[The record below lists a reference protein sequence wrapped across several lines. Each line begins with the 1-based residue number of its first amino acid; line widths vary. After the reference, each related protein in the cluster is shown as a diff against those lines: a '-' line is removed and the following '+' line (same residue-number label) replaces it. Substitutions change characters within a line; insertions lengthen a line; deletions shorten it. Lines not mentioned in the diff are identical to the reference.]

1 MSGKVKSWHYLLPWR
16 QQKIHIH
23 IVDLHAM
30 LALWLVTSGDLV
42 EIWHPSSH
50 VATVW
55 KAELYFHRYFSKQLK
70 KKKVKVTLKQPWPS
84 QIIHCTTCNS
94 PWDLGQKAGL
104 SQIFCLCSGSLATTP
119 LMDTAHTFQG
129 IPHFS
134 VQHEKETTLF
144 FCSFKFC
151 SSPKW
156 LNQHKLNMMFCIE
169 HNFVPRDFSFWAF
182 T

>member
-30 LALWLVTSGDLV
+30 LALCLVTSGDLV

-70 KKKVKVTLKQPWPS
+70 NKKVKVTLKQPWPS

-94 PWDLGQKAGL
+94 PWDLGQKQGFLKSSVCILVAWQQHPWWTLHTL
-104 SQIFCLCSGSLATTP
+104 SRGF
-119 LMDTAHTFQG
+119 HTFLYNMK
-129 IPHFS
+129 
-134 VQHEKETTLF
+134 KETTLF
-144 FCSFKFC
+144 FFIVSSFVA
-151 SSPKW
+151 
-156 LNQHKLNMMFCIE
+156 
-169 HNFVPRDFSFWAF
+169 VPND
-182 T
+182 

>member
-42 EIWHPSSH
+42 EIASQFPRRYCVKGWALFPSLLFQ
-50 VATVW
+50 TV
-55 KAELYFHRYFSKQLK
+55 K
-70 KKKVKVTLKQPWPS
+70 KKKVKVILKQPWPS
-84 QIIHCTTCNS
+84 QIMHCTTCNS

-134 VQHEKETTLF
+134 VQHEKRNHTF
-144 FCSFKFC
+144 FFFVVS
-151 SSPKW
+151 
-156 LNQHKLNMMFCIE
+156 
-169 HNFVPRDFSFWAF
+169 NFVAAPND
-182 T
+182 